1 MHRGL
6 WNMDHASTAI
16 LPWSNLNSPI
26 PEKTG
31 SCLEVRPNSPCG
43 KFKITNM
50 ADDQVD
56 LTPED
61 IPGASFIEEGIER
74 VG

>member
-1 MHRGL
+1 MELR
-6 WNMDHASTAI
+6 
-16 LPWSNLNSPI
+16 LNSP
-26 PEKTG
+26 
-31 SCLEVRPNSPCG
+31 RG

-61 IPGASFIEEGIER
+61 TPGASFIETDRFSTKVLVKMPPINQNGNEMKLLES
-74 VG
+74 

>member
-1 MHRGL
+1 MTHTTSGRPVPQYS
-6 WNMDHASTAI
+6 DSK
-16 LPWSNLNSPI
+16 
-26 PEKTG
+26 KTG
-31 SCLEVRPNSPCG
+31 SCLEVRPNSPCC

-61 IPGASFIEEGIER
+61 IPGASFIEEGIEN
-74 VG
+74 